1 MASSPESENV
11 AVVRRYFDGCSSGDL
26 AGSARHAFHA
36 ELKSLKDYF
45 DAMAPELEV
54 TVRDPALA
62 IEGYVVVWN
71 TGISIGGPLE
81 GCGKGGTRITPQ
93 VSLDEV
99 KMLARTMALKNAAAG
114 LPLGGAKSGL
124 KLDPSA
130 PGFESRYRRFV
141 RLCAPLLYENGGAFG
156 GFGFDIGA
164 RPEHALWACDELK
177 STRCFTGKPLSM
189 GGTDYDREGIAG
201 LGVAVAGSTMLEV
214 KGESAATAAF
224 AVQGMGAMGAAV
236 LRYFGEAGARLA
248 ALGDPKYE
256 GSWTFDQPLSADLRR
271 ALVRQDTGEA
281 KALLPREG
289 KKISGDAS
297 DVLYQ
302 RADILFPCAVQNVIV
317 AGNVDRIQARYVCE
331 GANGP
336 VADEARASLHSR
348 GIPLV
353 PDFIANPGGV
363 VAAFVELT
371 SESPNK
377 AEEAKALTREKIA
390 ANVRELFEIAERYGA
405 EPQDAGLY
413 MALAKIRDTSMG
425 RDPSTPTLTRNGTER
440 A

>member
-1 MASSPESENV
+1 MN
-11 AVVRRYFDGCSSGDL
+11 
-26 AGSARHAFHA
+26 SATNGARGQQAFYSK
-36 ELKSLKDYF
+36 LKALKDCF
-45 DAMAPELEV
+45 GGMAPELEV
-54 TVRDPALA
+54 TVRDPALCV
-62 IEGYVVVWN
+62 EGYVVVWN
-71 TGISIGGPLE
+71 TGITVGGPLE
-81 GCGKGGTRITPQ
+81 GCAKGGTRITPH

-130 PGFESRYRRFV
+130 PGFEKQYRRFV
-141 RLCAPLLYENGGAFG
+141 RLCAPLLYQNGGSFG

-177 STRCFTGKPLSM
+177 STRCFTGKPLDM

-201 LGVAVAGSTMLEV
+201 LGVAVAGNTMMEA
-214 KGESAATAAF
+214 KGESVASATF
-224 AVQGMGAMGAAV
+224 AVQGMGALGSAV
-236 LRYFGEAGARLA
+236 LRYFSATGARLT
-248 ALGDPKYE
+248 ALGDPKYGGTWIFAE
-256 GSWTFDQPLSADLRR
+256 TLSTDLHR
-271 ALVRQDTGEA
+271 ALVRQDIGGAKARLPMEA
-281 KALLPREG
+281 KKL
-289 KKISGDAS
+289 SGNAE

-302 RADILFPCAVQNVIV
+302 PADILFPCAVQNIIT

-336 VADEARASLHSR
+336 VSEEARASLHRR

-363 VAAFVELT
+363 IAAFVELT

-377 AEEAKALTREKIA
+377 AEEAKALTRDKIT
-390 ANVRELFEIAERYGA
+390 ANVRKLFEIAERYHA
-405 EPQDAGLY
+405 DPQDAGMY
-413 MALAKIRDTSMG
+413 MALTKIRG
-425 RDPSTPTLTRNGTER
+425 RPVGD
-440 A
+440 